1 MATIFQPTDAD
12 VWKRLSDHY
21 RDIQDVRLQDLFADD
36 PDRFET
42 MHCEGAGLILDYS
55 RSHVTADTLD
65 LLVQAA
71 EELQLP
77 ERVAQLMSGA
87 EVNTTEHRPA
97 LHTALRDFSGGA
109 PYKDEIWEILVRM
122 DAFVHKVHSGVWRGA
137 TGKPITDVV
146 NIGIGGSDLGPR
158 MVTDALYDHWSGKLR
173 CHFVA
178 NIDRAELERTLAD
191 LSPESTLFIVASKS
205 FTTLETL
212 RNAETAKVWMS
223 GVVRDET
230 DLARHFVAVTANM
243 DRAAAFGID
252 KEHIFP
258 MWDWVGGRYSL
269 WSAIGLP
276 IALAVGMEQ
285 FNELRRGAYDM
296 DEHFRTAPLK
306 NNLPLLLGLIGIW
319 YTNYRQASTHAVL
332 PYAERL
338 RLFPDFLQ
346 QLTMESNGKS
356 VRLDNTAVD
365 YVTSPVVWGSVE
377 SNGQHSFHQLLHQGT
392 HEVPVDFIAT
402 LQGGMEDEHHPWLL
416 ANCLAQAR
424 ALMTGKS
431 YETAKQ
437 ELLDDGLPE
446 EETEAL
452 AMHRQMPGN
461 RPCNI
466 ILLEKLTPQSLGA
479 LIALYEH
486 RTFVQSVFW
495 QINAFDQ
502 WGVELGKAMSKQIY
516 GQLIGEN
523 TDKTMDASTRGLI
536 ELYIKHRN
544 QG

>member
-1 MATIFQPTDAD
+1 MTTMFQPTDAD

-21 RDIQDVRLQDLFADD
+21 RDTQDIRLQDLFADD
-36 PDRFET
+36 PGRFES
-42 MHCEGAGLILDYS
+42 MHCEGAGLLLDYS
-55 RSHVTADTLD
+55 RNHVTADTLD

-77 ERVAQLMSGA
+77 ERVEELMSGA

-109 PYKDEIWEILVRM
+109 PYQDEIRETLEHM
-122 DAFVHKVHSGVWRGA
+122 DTFVHRVHSGVWRGA

-178 NIDRAELERTLAD
+178 NIDRAELERTLAG

-212 RNAETAKVWMS
+212 RNAETARAWMS
-223 GVVRDET
+223 GIVHDET
-230 DLARHFVAVTANM
+230 DLARHFVAVTANV

-252 KEHIFP
+252 KDHVFP

-306 NNLPLLLGLIGIW
+306 NNLPVLLGLIGIW
-319 YTNYRQASTHAVL
+319 YINYRRASTHAVL
-332 PYAERL
+332 PYAQRL
-338 RLFPDFLQ
+338 ALFPDFLQ

-356 VRLDNTAVD
+356 ARLDNTAVD
-365 YVTSPVVWGSVE
+365 YITNPVVWGSVE

-437 ELLDDGLPE
+437 ELIDGGVPE
-446 EETEAL
+446 EEAESL

-461 RPCNI
+461 RPDNI
-466 ILLEKLTPQSLGA
+466 ILLEKISPQSLGA

-502 WGVELGKAMSKQIY
+502 WGVELGKQMSKQIHQY
-516 GQLIGEN
+516 LVGATITEPL
-523 TDKTMDASTRGLI
+523 DAATRGLI
-536 ELYIKHRN
+536 DLYKQRN
-544 QG
+544 N

>member
-1 MATIFQPTDAD
+1 MFQPTDAG

-21 RDIQDVRLQDLFADD
+21 RDIRDVRLQDLFADD
-36 PDRFET
+36 SDRFET
-42 MHCEGAGLILDYS
+42 MHCEGAGLLLDYS
-55 RSHVTADTLD
+55 RNHVTADTLD

-71 EELQLP
+71 EELRVP
-77 ERVAQLMSGA
+77 ERVEELMSGA
-87 EVNTTEHRPA
+87 EVNTTEYRPA
-97 LHTALRDFSGGA
+97 LHTALRDFSGRA
-109 PYKDEIWEILVRM
+109 PYREEIREMLDRM
-122 DAFVHKVHSGVWRGA
+122 ESFVHQAHSGDWRGA

-212 RNAETAKVWMS
+212 RNAETAKAWMS
-223 GVVRDET
+223 DIIRSET
-230 DLARHFVAVTANM
+230 DMARHFIAVSASVE
-243 DRAAAFGID
+243 RAVAFGISED
-252 KEHIFP
+252 NIFP

-285 FNELRRGAYDM
+285 FDALRRGAYDM
-296 DEHFRTAPLK
+296 DEHCRTAPLK
-306 NNLPLLLGLIGIW
+306 QNLPVLLSLIGIW
-319 YTNYRQASTHAVL
+319 YTNYRLAATHAVL
-332 PYAERL
+332 PYAQRL
-338 RLFPDFLQ
+338 ALFPDFLQ

-356 VRLDNTAVD
+356 VRLDNTPVD
-365 YVTSPVVWGSVE
+365 YPTSPVLWGSVE

-392 HEVPVDFIAT
+392 HMIPVDFIAT

-424 ALMTGKS
+424 SLMTGKL

-437 ELLDDGLPE
+437 ELIDDGVPDQ
-446 EETEAL
+446 EAELL
-452 AMHRQMPGN
+452 ATHRQMPGN
-461 RPCNI
+461 RSSNL
-466 ILLEKLTPQSLGA
+466 ILMEKISPQQLGA

-486 RTFVQSVFW
+486 KTFVQSVFW
-495 QINAFDQ
+495 RINAFDQ
-502 WGVELGKAMSKQIY
+502 WGVEMGKVMSKTIHNA
-516 GQLIGEN
+516 L
-523 TDKTMDASTRGLI
+523 TASKPDKSLDAATRGLI
-536 ELYIKHRN
+536 RLYKKSR
-544 QG
+544 GR